1 MNGLS
6 EPVGLPVILVIRD
19 ISADVTSFDAAA
31 AALSPLEL
39 FSDERKNGA
48 FSGAFGGSL
57 GLLRC

>member
-6 EPVGLPVILVIRD
+6 ELVLLPLSLVIRE
-19 ISADVTSFDAAA
+19 ISADVTSFDGG
-31 AALSPLEL
+31 LSLLEL
-39 FSDERKNGA
+39 LSDERKNGA